1 MCRWSLNFFFLAL
14 NIHSKGHE
22 WSGREDTV
30 SWRFRN
36 VRRSFHGWTFRVSQ
50 KNNSSGV
57 FQHRQNLSHQ
67 HKNLTTSETTLQH
80 ISLNISHSLMWS
92 QTKLRSP
99 PEFRWGGVTQWI
111 VKASEIQ
118 KFEMINDLF
127 ASNSASHVLILG
139 KNSPS
144 LRAWNKSFHPATS
157 TSMYIHLR
165 FTLLLASVFYQ
176 MIWLQSLKRNR
187 EKESASSL
195 YNNTGYMSY
204 IKVCVT
210 NCMTSSKSSSSIKAR
225 SIEQSSLKWL
235 AKRPDRLKYTINVY
249 CLHRKHDLYEICF
262 TSASTDQN
270 LTVVE
275 IISVSK

>member
-50 KNNSSGV
+50 KNTSSGV

-92 QTKLRSP
+92 QTKPRSP

-176 MIWLQSLKRNR
+176 KIWLQTLKRNR

-195 YNNTGYMSY
+195 YNHTGYMSY
-204 IKVCVT
+204 IKYVLQTV
-210 NCMTSSKSSSSIKAR
+210 
-225 SIEQSSLKWL
+225 WH
-235 AKRPDRLKYTINVY
+235 RLNQVHP
-249 CLHRKHDLYEICF
+249 LKHDRSNKVHSNDLPKDLIDWNILLTFIVCTENMTYMR
-262 TSASTDQN
+262 SASHQQVPIKTWQ
-270 LTVVE
+270 
-275 IISVSK
+275 